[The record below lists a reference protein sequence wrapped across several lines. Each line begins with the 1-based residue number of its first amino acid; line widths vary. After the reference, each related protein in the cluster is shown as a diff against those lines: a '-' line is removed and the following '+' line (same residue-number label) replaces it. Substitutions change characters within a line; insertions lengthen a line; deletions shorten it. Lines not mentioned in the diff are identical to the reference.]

1 MSEHQVSEHEQ
12 NLSAEAHTGQRL
24 PAEVER
30 EILRALA
37 KIAYGSIE
45 VVIHDGK
52 VVQIECREKI
62 RVAGIDAGRKGAIRQ
77 IR

>member
-1 MSEHQVSEHEQ
+1 MAESDAKRIEDGQIGKRLSPEIEQ
-12 NLSAEAHTGQRL
+12 
-24 PAEVER
+24 
-30 EILRALA
+30 EILRA
-37 KIAYGSIE
+37 IERIDYGSIE

-62 RVAGIDAGRKGAIRQ
+62 RVVRDEPGRKSAIRQ

>member
-1 MSEHQVSEHEQ
+1 ME
-12 NLSAEAHTGQRL
+12 L
-24 PAEVER
+24 ER
-30 EILRALA
+30 EIARALA

-62 RVAGIDAGRKGAIRQ
+62 RVAGAESGRKGAIRQ

>member
-1 MSEHQVSEHEQ
+1 MSDHEAKRVSAGLADSPITATIEQ
-12 NLSAEAHTGQRL
+12 
-24 PAEVER
+24 
-30 EILRALA
+30 EILRAVA
-37 KIAYGSIE
+37 RIEYGSVE

-62 RVAGIDAGRKGAIRQ
+62 RMARDDAGRNTAVRQ

>member
-1 MSEHQVSEHEQ
+1 MAEFDAKQVDDGRNERR
-12 NLSAEAHTGQRL
+12 LSAE
-24 PAEVER
+24 VEQ
-30 EILRALA
+30 EIFRA
-37 KIAYGSIE
+37 IGRIDYGSIE

-62 RVAGIDAGRKGAIRQ
+62 RVARDEPCRKSAIRQ

>member
-1 MSEHQVSEHEQ
+1 M
-12 NLSAEAHTGQRL
+12 AESDAIRIEDGQTGKRL
-24 PAEVER
+24 PLEVEQ
-30 EILRALA
+30 EILRA
-37 KIAYGSIE
+37 IERIDYGSIE

-62 RVAGIDAGRKGAIRQ
+62 RVVRDEPGRKSAIRQ